1 MRNYYYLA
9 ISLPDL
15 EIENKPTIHFKELI
29 EQFEINLSPSDFKK
43 LNKIRLYFDLVNLE
57 KYLQELEVDFRG
69 SLSAFEISEALEF
82 KIYYPEYVFDFLENF
97 KTKEERLLKFPLIF
111 SKYFQEFDEDQDEIK
126 NIVIFENELRL
137 FLLGYRAIRFHKSI
151 EEEFQFENLSQD
163 TVDMILSQQAETK
176 VIDESKLQYLIE
188 DLKKTN
194 DPLEVRSLV
203 ESFRFEH
210 YKEIQDLHPFTIV
223 GIIAYMMQ
231 LKILEDLEV
240 KHPEIGLKIL
250 HDLLKE

>member
-9 ISLPDL
+9 ISLPEL
-15 EIENKPTIHFKELI
+15 EIENKPTIHFKELM

-57 KYLQELEVDFRG
+57 KFLQEQGVDSRG
-69 SLSAFEISEALEF
+69 TLSSFEIAEALEF
-82 KIYYPEYVFDFLENF
+82 KTYFPEYIFEFLEKN
-97 KTKEERLLKFPLIF
+97 KTKEERLSLFPSIY
-111 SKYFQEFDEDQDEIK
+111 SKYFQDFDEENEDVK

-137 FLLGYRAIRFHKSI
+137 FLLGYRSIRFHKNV
-151 EEEFQFENLSQD
+151 EDEFQFENLSSD
-163 TVDMILSQQAETK
+163 TVAMILSQQAETK
-176 VIDESKLQYLIE
+176 VLDEVKLQQLI
-188 DLKKTN
+188 DALKLTN
-194 DPLEVRSLV
+194 DPLLVRSLV

-210 YKEIQDLHPFTIV
+210 YKEIQDFHSFNIV
-223 GIIAYMMQ
+223 GLIAFTMQ

-240 KHPEIGLKIL
+240 KHPETGLQIL